1 MTNWTFM
8 LFGETIMK
16 RSSLLFLLLLLTITT
31 VNAQQNPGVE
41 ISVSSGFAFPSSPMT
56 FADYWNVQ
64 YGGGL
69 RAGFPLSQSIT
80 LVGSFEYYQFKLNKD
95 GVNRGFDTEYL
106 RDCWVF
112 DHVSLNPSADP
123 STVTTVSANVRMAP
137 SRLSGL
143 LSPYFIGGI
152 GVMRFSLSEIKL
164 PTTSVLS
171 INGSDVSMTAQQTIT
186 GGVETSAFFQFGM
199 GFDVRIT
206 QSFDMFVE
214 ARYASGLNSGLRTI
228 YLPITGGIKLRL

>member
-8 LFGETIMK
+8 LFRKTIMK
-16 RSSLLFLLLLLTITT
+16 RLCVLFVLVLLTMTMG
-31 VNAQQNPGVE
+31 NAQQDYGVE
-41 ISVSSGFAFPSSPMT
+41 VSVSSGVVLPSSPMT

-80 LVGSFEYYQFKLNKD
+80 LIGSLEHYQFKLNRD
-95 GVNRGFDTEYL
+95 GINKGFDTQYM
-106 RDCWVF
+106 RDIWIF
-112 DHVSLNPSADP
+112 NSVSLNPSADP
-123 STVTTVSANVRMAP
+123 SSVTTVSADIRVAP
-137 SRLSGL
+137 TRLSGV
-143 LSPYFIGGI
+143 LSPYFIGGV

-171 INGSDVSMTAQQTIT
+171 VNGSDIAMTAQQTIT
-186 GGVETSAFFQFGM
+186 GGAETSAFFQFGL
-199 GFDVRIT
+199 GFDVRVT

-214 ARYASGLNSGLRTI
+214 ARYASGLNNGLRTT
-228 YLPITGGIKLRL
+228 YVPVTGGIKLRL